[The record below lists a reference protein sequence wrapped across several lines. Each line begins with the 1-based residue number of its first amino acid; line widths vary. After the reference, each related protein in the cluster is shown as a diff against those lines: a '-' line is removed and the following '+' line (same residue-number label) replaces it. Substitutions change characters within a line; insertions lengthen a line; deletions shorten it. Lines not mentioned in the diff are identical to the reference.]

1 MFPQGLWLLWVEENY
16 VIQVFVT
23 VFFFLPNRNNVI
35 QRTQNMYGMNNGK
48 KK

>member
-23 VFFFLPNRNNVI
+23 VFFFFYL
-35 QRTQNMYGMNNGK
+35 TATMSYKEHKTCME
-48 KK
+48 